1 MGSEAI
7 YTLRP
12 LLTTR
17 EAVLLLNVHTNTV
30 RRWSDR
36 GILRAYRVGIARQR
50 RFRSEDI
57 AALLMEQTKSY
68 RLNASKLSR
77 Q

>member
-17 EAVLLLNVHTNTV
+17 EAVLLLNVHVNTV
-30 RRWSDR
+30 RRWSER
-36 GILRAYRVGIARQR
+36 GTLRAYRVGIARQR
-50 RFRSEDI
+50 RFRSEDV
-57 AALLMEQTKSY
+57 AALLMEQTKRY